1 MNVPSL
7 QSVRFVWNHVLIA
20 VSMYSLSKTSSC
32 FGIGIG
38 FVGHGVWVFGPVR
51 VECVDLW
58 DCCW

>member
-1 MNVPSL
+1 M
-7 QSVRFVWNHVLIA
+7 LIA

-51 VECVDLW
+51 VEYVDLW